1 MADRYT
7 LTSFG
12 LDELGET
19 TGSVAGAD
27 LLIVVDPTS
36 YEPRLETV
44 TNVLAA

>member
-7 LTSFG
+7 LTSYG
-12 LDELGET
+12 LDELGAT

-27 LLIVVDPTS
+27 LLIVIDPTT
-36 YEPRLETV
+36 YEPRLETA